1 MKSTPSR
8 TSLQNKDKHF
18 AALSIKVET
27 LNDELVEHEEMN
39 KKKYHDNIVKKY
51 FDSLYLNL
59 MVI

>member
-39 KKKYHDNIVKKY
+39 KPEKPKPHMTIPQIEQWINK
-51 FDSLYLNL
+51 SL
-59 MVI
+59 